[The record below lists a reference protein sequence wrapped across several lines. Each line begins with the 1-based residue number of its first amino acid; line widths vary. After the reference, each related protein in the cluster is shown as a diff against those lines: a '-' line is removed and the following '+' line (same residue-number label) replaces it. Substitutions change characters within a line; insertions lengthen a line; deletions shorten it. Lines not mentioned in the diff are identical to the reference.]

1 MFHLEFIKIA
11 VKTAVDFG
19 LNAEDFEKTLMLNL
33 NQYNSSFE
41 TVHNP
46 QNFNIPQSNSI
57 NVNFA
62 SQINEICSQI
72 TNVICDSKTSEDLLK
87 ENVVTDKSQETINLS
102 EEIPQGKSFRFSS
115 ETKDLDS
122 LQNTI
127 KVTQS
132 TVEVKKKRKTR
143 IKYTQAFLLKF
154 NKTHNLCPEE
164 LKEVEGLSKRVITWT
179 PNSCRKFTSLEQKL
193 NKIKSDLNKL
203 CIDNEEKI
211 ISRVCKNVTLDCLN
225 NIVPFIFE
233 KGIWDMKYRESHC
246 KLIEKLSE
254 KFPEIK
260 KSMIDEC
267 QRELT
272 VKIQI
277 TDNSQNENVDRMM
290 QKRLNTIRFIS
301 VLLKIRYFNP
311 NLILLCFNQLLP
323 LATSISNS
331 LSDEDLDLFHAA
343 ELLLITYPLIKNPEV
358 QKKFDPIFDK
368 LKYEYHLN
376 KKMSVKTKF
385 RILDAFSK
393 NEYLKDSL
401 KDPLG
406 DTDSCPFGISSN
418 VSVI

>member
-1 MFHLEFIKIA
+1 MFQSEFIKIA

-19 LNAEDFEKTLMLNL
+19 LDAEDFEKTLILNL
-33 NQYNSSFE
+33 NQNNSSFE
-41 TVHNP
+41 TV
-46 QNFNIPQSNSI
+46 QNSPNSNIPQSNSI
-57 NVNFA
+57 NINFV

-72 TNVICDSKTSEDLLK
+72 TNVVCDSKTSEDFLK
-87 ENVVTDKSQETINLS
+87 E
-102 EEIPQGKSFRFSS
+102 IPGGKSFRFSS
-115 ETKDLDS
+115 EENDTTISAIIHKDLS
-122 LQNTI
+122 LLQNTTE
-127 KVTQS
+127 VTQS

-164 LKEVEGLSKRVITWT
+164 LKEVEGLSKRVIAWT

-203 CIDNEEKI
+203 CVDNEEKI

-225 NIVPFIFE
+225 DIVPFIFE

-277 TDNSQNENVDRMM
+277 TDNLQNENVDRMM

-323 LATSISNS
+323 STTSIVSKGI
-331 LSDEDLDLFHAA
+331 SDEDLDLFHAA

-393 NEYLKDSL
+393 NEFLKDSL

-406 DTDSCPFGISSN
+406 DIDGCPFGISSN